1 MYTDP
6 HVTAQPQGQ
15 GRIAVLPPDW
25 LWGYLAAHAPEA
37 AAAACKAVDLQTAA
51 AYFKVVLCLISAF
64 LSAFACGSICHL
76 ANILNFASAVCA
88 WSLEVNGMCICIA
101 STGYGSCHE

>member
-37 AAAACKAVDLQTAA
+37 AAAACKAVDLHTAA
-51 AYFKVVLCLISAF
+51 GYFKVVLCVRVLLREIISSVR
-64 LSAFACGSICHL
+64 LRTR
-76 ANILNFASAVCA
+76 AV
-88 WSLEVNGMCICIA
+88 
-101 STGYGSCHE
+101 